1 MENRKKPS
9 RRDFLKL
16 AGAASG
22 TSILAACAPTAPG
35 PTTSPASAVKRG
47 GTLVIGTA
55 QQIQH
60 LDPNNGGLRNNTNA
74 FRSIFSTLTTYDK
87 NGVPVPDLAESLTA
101 DANGLGWTIK
111 IQSGVKFHNGRELTA
126 DDVKFSLDF
135 ALNPDNASTSRAYI
149 ELIKKVDIVD
159 KQTIKVNLEQPYGL
173 LPAALHQVYIIDK
186 DNLANIATKPNGTG
200 PFSVKEYNVGQN
212 LELVK
217 FPGYWEKG
225 DDGAALPYL
234 DAVSIRTLTDTNAL
248 YTSLVTGTVQAFWQM
263 PDQIQIQASRDANLQ
278 LLPSP
283 FKTTHDEWF
292 FQGDVAPFND
302 VRARQALLYAW
313 DKEAIVQAGYFG
325 QADPRLNNNIIPP
338 GSWAEDTSIP
348 AIKRDLAKA
357 KQLFEAAGVKKI
369 KFLGYTITPQF
380 RPISQVM
387 ERNLSEIGI
396 QLELEFMELSAWLV
410 RINAGQNIAWGDGN
424 EGASFAVNISVNP
437 PDPGI
442 AISSWGCNTHFGSW
456 ICLDNLK
463 AAAEKA
469 NAASSIEERK
479 AGFKTYQEV
488 WAKEVPAIIT
498 CHRAF
503 THGALKTVHG
513 IFDDDGAINFRR
525 GWKES

>member
-1 MENRKKPS
+1 MAKKTVS
-9 RRDFLKL
+9 RRDFVKATALGG
-16 AGAASG
+16 GAIVLGSC
-22 TSILAACAPTAPG
+22 AAPL
-35 PTTSPASAVKRG
+35 PTTAPASAVKRG
-47 GTLVIGTA
+47 GTLIIGTA
-55 QQIQH
+55 QQIQF
-60 LDPNNGGLRNNTNA
+60 LDPNKGGLRNNYNA

-87 NGVPVPDLAESLTA
+87 DGVPVPDLAESLTA
-101 DANGLGWTIK
+101 DASDLVWTIK
-111 IQSGVKFHNGRELTA
+111 IRSGVKFHNGRDMTA

-135 ALNPDNASTSRAYI
+135 ALNPDNASVARAFI
-149 ELIKKVDIVD
+149 LLIKQVDLVD
-159 KQTIKVNLEQPYGL
+159 KQTIKVTLEQPYGL
-173 LPAALHQVYIIDK
+173 LPAALHQVFIIDK

-200 PFSVKEYNVGQN
+200 PFSVKEYNTGQN

-217 FPGYWEKG
+217 FSGYWEKG
-225 DDGAALPYL
+225 GDGAALPYL

-248 YTSLVTGTVQAFWQM
+248 YTSLSTGTVHAFWQM
-263 PDQIQIQASRDANLQ
+263 PDQIQIQAKGAANLQ

-348 AIKRDLAKA
+348 AVKRDPAKA
-357 KQLFEAAGVKKI
+357 KQLFEAAGVKTI

-387 ERNLSEIGI
+387 ERNLNEIGVK
-396 QLELEFMELSAWLV
+396 LELEFMELGAWLAL
-410 RINAGQNIAWGDGN
+410 IKAGEVQPWGDGDQ
-424 EGASFAVNISVNP
+424 GASFGVNISVNP
-437 PDPGI
+437 PDPGMSI
-442 AISSWGCNTHFGSW
+442 MNWGCKTHFGSW
-456 ICLDNLK
+456 ICFDNLK
-463 AAAEKA
+463 AAADKA
-469 NAASSIEERK
+469 NAATSIEERRV
-479 AGFKTYQEV
+479 GFKAYQEI

-503 THGALKTVHG
+503 THAALKTVHG
-513 IFDDDGAINFRR
+513 LFDDDGVINFRR
-525 GWKES
+525 GWSES